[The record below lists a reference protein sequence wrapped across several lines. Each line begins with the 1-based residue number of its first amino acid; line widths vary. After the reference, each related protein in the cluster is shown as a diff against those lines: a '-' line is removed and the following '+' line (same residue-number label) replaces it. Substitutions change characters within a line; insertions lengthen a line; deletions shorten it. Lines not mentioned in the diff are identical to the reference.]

1 MQNSRPSV
9 RGDVVTVPTRQ
20 GLEAVDILRRHH
32 LEAVGPVLHDDR
44 GGTLGF
50 VVPTGTAERW
60 NVPGSRCVH
69 RAEGTDW
76 LLPPAPDGLA
86 TDPVV
91 LRRALSE
98 AARLI
103 AAADSCE

>member
-1 MQNSRPSV
+1 MQNSRLTV

-32 LEAVGPVLHDDR
+32 FEAVGPVLHDDR
-44 GGTLGF
+44 GETLGF
-50 VVPTGTAERW
+50 VVPTGTAEAW

-69 RAEGTDW
+69 RVEGTDW
-76 LLPPAPDGLA
+76 LLPPAREGLA
-86 TDPVV
+86 TDPAV
-91 LRRALSE
+91 LRRALRE